1 MLYNVYIVWLQFT
14 NIFRGNAVNK
24 KYFKII
30 IGAIIITF
38 VSLIYVKN
46 KEIKTLQRKLYSTE
60 VSLVNTYYMGVPI
73 TYYFEQVKANPSR
86 ENIDVLYKKMKEFQ
100 KFFVMLVNMK
110 KELLSKEILQ
120 KLENNRLDTKSID
133 FVLNITYDNKLD
145 DIKLEKLSEIQAVY
159 HNLYKI
165 SLNDLSKLEGVS
177 NINSLIYS
185 YIFFITEINNL
196 DV

>member
-1 MLYNVYIVWLQFT
+1 M
-14 NIFRGNAVNK
+14 NK

-30 IGAIIITF
+30 ITAIIITF
-38 VSLIYVKN
+38 VSLLYVKN

-73 TYYFEQVKANPSR
+73 NYYFEQVKANPSR
-86 ENIDVLYKKMKEFQ
+86 ENIDVLYRKMNEFE
-100 KFFVMLVNMK
+100 KFFIMLTNMK
-110 KELLSKEILQ
+110 KEVLSKEILLQ
-120 KLENNRLDTKSID
+120 LENNHLDTKSMD

-145 DIKLEKLSEIQAVY
+145 DIKREKLSKIQAVY
-159 HNLYKI
+159 HNLYKT

-177 NINSLIYS
+177 NMNSLIYS
-185 YIFFITEINNL
+185 YISFRIELNNL